1 MRTKLKMIFAFILLA
16 AISACSSDDNSTI
29 EENDNSNEIETDDIK
44 IEVKLKGMFSGAF
57 SIEKDGESVYDYKKL
72 MSVKIGEIY
81 PDAHIR
87 EFYVDSTFIVE
98 EKFKTLDNYFV
109 VGFIFTNNKAV
120 LGHPKWEDWES
131 SEISITTEIE
141 GIRETVLD
149 TVFTVEET
157 SFIHYERIYPLNN

>member
-16 AISACSSDDNSTI
+16 GISACSSDDNSTI
-29 EENDNSNEIETDDIK
+29 EENDNSNEIETAGIK

-57 SIEKDGESVYDYKKL
+57 TIEKEELDEGREKV
-72 MSVKIGEIY
+72 MSVKIGEDF

-98 EKFKTLDNYFV
+98 EEFKTLDSYFV

-131 SEISITTEIE
+131 SEISITTEKE
-141 GIRETVLD
+141 GKRETILD
-149 TVFTVEET
+149 YVFSVEET
-157 SFIHYERIYPLNN
+157 SYIHYEYIYQ